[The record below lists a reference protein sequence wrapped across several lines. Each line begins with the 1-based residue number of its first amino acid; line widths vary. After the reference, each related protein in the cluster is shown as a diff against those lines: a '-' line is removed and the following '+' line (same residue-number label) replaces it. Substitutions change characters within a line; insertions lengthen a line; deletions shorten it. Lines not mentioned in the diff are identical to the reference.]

1 MYKECE
7 KLDADSTFDIHRPAG
22 KLKTD
27 IRAYSEKTEKSFD
40 VGIFIQVPGEFQL
53 F

>member
-7 KLDADSTFDIHRPAG
+7 KLDADRTLCFFYSLFDIHRPAG

-27 IRAYSEKTEKSFD
+27 IRAYSE
-40 VGIFIQVPGEFQL
+40 
-53 F
+53 

>member
-7 KLDADSTFDIHRPAG
+7 KLDADRTLCFYSALCIHRPAG

-27 IRAYSEKTEKSFD
+27 IRAYSE
-40 VGIFIQVPGEFQL
+40 
-53 F
+53 